1 MYKIAIIGCENMHAK
16 WFLEVLRDE
25 GINDVEVVGVYS
37 YSKEA
42 AERISAQFGVPI
54 AEDYTDFVGKVDGV
68 LITARHGDRHYMY
81 AKPYIEE
88 KIPIFID
95 KPITIDEDEA
105 REFRGELRSA
115 EIPITGGSL
124 CIYADAVK
132 ELKARVASGECGRV
146 LGGYVRTPLMSGSE
160 FGGFF
165 FYSHH
170 LVQVICEI
178 FGYFPKAVTAIRK
191 GDAVNITVHY
201 DNYDINGVYA
211 DNDASNDI
219 YFAGVNFER
228 EMAGSLYPLDGL
240 ASRELHAYLDILRG
254 GEMKHGYE
262 EIFAPV
268 HILAAIDRSMKSGA
282 AEKIIY

>member
-25 GINDVEVVGVYS
+25 KIKDVEVVGVFS
-37 YSKEA
+37 YSREA
-42 AERISAQFGVPI
+42 SERISAQFGVPI
-54 AEDYTDFVGKVDGV
+54 AENYDDFVGKVDGV

-81 AKPYIEE
+81 AKPYISA
-88 KIPIFID
+88 KIPLFID

-105 REFRGELRSA
+105 REFKAELRDIGVPA
-115 EIPITGGSL
+115 TGGSL

-132 ELKARVASGECGRV
+132 ELKAKVASGECGRV

-178 FGYFPKAVTAIRK
+178 FGYFPSAVTAIRK
-191 GDAVNITVHY
+191 GDAVNITMHY
-201 DNYDINGVYA
+201 EGYDINGVYA
-211 DNDASNDI
+211 DNDASHDI
-219 YFAGVNFER
+219 YFAGVTFES

-240 ASRELHAYLDILRG
+240 ASRELHTYLDVLRG
-254 GEMKHGYE
+254 GEMKHGYDE
-262 EIFAPV
+262 LFSPV
-268 HILAAIDRSMKSGA
+268 HILAAIDRSMKSGKR
-282 AEKIIY
+282 EEITY